1 MTDRRST
8 QDLSKAQ
15 MAAEDA
21 KRQKAMNT
29 RRGDVE
35 CACGCGEYPERDMTY
50 YCDIDKYFKGKCC
63 VNRWYKD

>member
-1 MTDRRST
+1 MKDRRSI

-29 RRGDVE
+29 LPGDVL
-35 CACGCGEYPERDMTY
+35 CDCGCGTYPERDMTY
-50 YCDIDKYFKGKCC
+50 YCDIDKYFKGK
-63 VNRWYKD
+63 